1 MSHSHHIPTPEDFA
15 TARREGNDLLIESS
29 DILRRFVELD
39 DDAYRA
45 GALDVAQKH
54 LMGLAIS
61 ITTHCDECVFYHLE
75 ECAAA
80 GVNRRQL
87 SEALDLS
94 LVGVGSVV
102 IPLLRRAVRF
112 ADQLEW
118 TAEVT

>member
-1 MSHSHHIPTPEDFA
+1 MSHSHHTPAPEEFA
-15 TARREGNDLLIESS
+15 AARRDGNDLLVKSS
-29 DILRRFVELD
+29 DILRRFFELD
-39 DDAYRA
+39 DDAYRT

-61 ITTHCDECVFYHLE
+61 FATHCDECVFYHLE
-75 ECAAA
+75 QCAAA

-87 SEALDLS
+87 GEAFDLS

-102 IPLLRRAVRF
+102 IPLLRRAVLF

-118 TAEVT
+118 TAEVS

>member
-1 MSHSHHIPTPEDFA
+1 MTHSHDALTPAEFA
-15 TARREGNDLLIESS
+15 AARRDGNERLIESS

-61 ITTHCDECVFYHLE
+61 ITTHCDECVYYHLE
-75 ECAAA
+75 QCAAA
-80 GVNRRQL
+80 GVNRRQIT
-87 SEALDLS
+87 EALDLS
-94 LVGVGSVV
+94 LVGVGSVA
-102 IPLLRRAVRF
+102 IPLLRRAIRF

-118 TAEVT
+118 TAEAG